1 MNQQTYDVA
10 IIGYGPV
17 GALLA
22 NLLARDGVQTIVL
35 ERDREIYRLPRAVHF
50 DHEIMR
56 IFQSVGIASR
66 LVDDTAPLE
75 GCEFLNADHKLL
87 FCFDLSQETTH
98 QGWRQDY
105 MFHQPG
111 LEAVLRAALA
121 ERDGVTVKLEHEV
134 TELRE
139 LDDHVAI
146 AVQDKVSG
154 ETSTVCSR
162 YAVGC
167 DGANSFVRKRA
178 GLKLDDL
185 EFDEPWLVVDA
196 TIDRPRRELGL
207 SGPMIQFCDPGR
219 PVTFVP
225 VCGPHIRWE
234 FMLRPG
240 ENKEDML
247 RPERVEQLI
256 AKWVD
261 PRHVQVI
268 RTAVYDFHALVAS
281 QWNTRRIFLAG
292 DSAHQM
298 PPFLGQGMCSG
309 IRDAANLAWKLGL
322 VLRGVAAESVLATY
336 QLERDP
342 HVRSIVEFAIATG
355 RIICT
360 QDTAVAAARDA
371 DFLSRPKT
379 PQEVASMPPLTNG
392 LLQAGSKLAGQLGLQ
407 ARVRTSDG
415 MTGLLDDAVGPGF
428 ALLVNAGAV
437 MLGRRAE
444 EITRA
449 IRAHLVP
456 IDEECDA
463 AGTYRKWFARHA
475 CDAVLVR
482 PDHIIFGAAAGD
494 DAPSKL
500 LEELGARLN
509 VSL

>member
-1 MNQQTYDVA
+1 MKQQTYDVA

-22 NLLARDGVQTIVL
+22 NLLARDGVRTIVL

-56 IFQSVGIASR
+56 IFQSIGIANR
-66 LVDDTAPLE
+66 LIDDTAPLE

-87 FCFDLSQETTH
+87 FRFDLSQETTH

-111 LEAVLRAALA
+111 LETVLRAALA
-121 ERDGVTVKLEHEV
+121 EREDATVKLEHEV
-134 TELRE
+134 TEVRE
-139 LDDHVAI
+139 LDGHVEI

-154 ETSTVCSR
+154 ERTTVCSR

-167 DGANSFVRKRA
+167 DGANSFVRRSA

-196 TIDRPRRELGL
+196 TIARPRRELGL
-207 SGPMIQFCDPGR
+207 SGPMIQFCDPSR

-225 VCGPHIRWE
+225 VVGPHIRWE

-240 ENKEDML
+240 ETKEEML
-247 RPERVEQLI
+247 RPERVDELI
-256 AKWVD
+256 SKWVD
-261 PRHVQVI
+261 PREVEVI
-268 RTAVYDFHALVAS
+268 RTAVYDFHAVVAA

-322 VLRGVAAESVLATY
+322 VLRGVAAESILATY
-336 QLERDP
+336 QVEREP
-342 HVRSIVEFAIATG
+342 HVRQIVEIAIATG

-360 QDTAVAAARDA
+360 QDPRVAAARDA
-371 DFLSRPKT
+371 DLLARLDRAPET
-379 PQEVASMPPLTNG
+379 LSMPALSKG
-392 LLQAGSKLAGQLGLQ
+392 LLQLGSDLAGKLGLQ
-407 ARVRTSDG
+407 TYVCGRDGARA
-415 MTGLLDDAVGPGF
+415 LLDDVVGPGF
-428 ALLVNAGAV
+428 VLLSKQELDALSAPAQRVLERIRGWHVEMGADFDRD
-437 MLGRRAE
+437 GA
-444 EITRA
+444 
-449 IRAHLVP
+449 
-456 IDEECDA
+456 
-463 AGTYRKWFARHA
+463 YRGWFDRHG
-475 CDAVLVR
+475 CEAVLVR
-482 PDHIIFGAAAGD
+482 PDHVVFGATSGS
-494 DAPSKL
+494 DASSTL
-500 LEELGARLN
+500 LEDLGRRL
-509 VSL
+509 LR